1 MAQEALL
8 AASRAKAEEE
18 AAQKAQQELAKEA
31 AANAE
36 LAKRRQAEQEIA
48 AARDAENAAREAANR
63 ATFELMA
70 VQKAAQP
77 PDEMETQIEDPEME
91 ELRKLEEQN
100 ALLEA
105 EVTARRVLAERQ
117 EKERRE
123 SEKQRRR
130 LEVQRRLEE
139 AKARTAE
146 LKRQL
151 SGEDNLEL
159 EATPLLKRSR
169 HLQHDTPSPT
179 ASTPTTPGT
188 EAAAATAAQ
197 GGATPG
203 ASTLGG
209 TPGATSLGGQPGAAT
224 LGGTAGAAT
233 LGGTP
238 GAATLGATPGATALG
253 GQPGAATLGG
263 TAATLGA
270 TPGAATLGV
279 KPGAAL
285 SAALEKSKSF
295 LNRAPSMCTEAPS
308 SAATEDLDGEPLDEE
323 ANKQVARLH
332 TSFVRVCSSACH
344 YCLELRV

>member
-1 MAQEALL
+1 MQEDEPLTKLLNAELAHHYEEQDRLEREAEMQAMKKRRKAEEMAQEALL

-48 AARDAENAAREAANR
+48 AARDAENAAREAASR

-70 VQKAAQP
+70 AQKAAQP

-159 EATPLLKRSR
+159 QATPLLTRSR

-197 GGATPG
+197 VGARPG

-209 TPGATSLGGQPGAAT
+209 TPGATALGAQPGAAT

-233 LGGTP
+233 LGGT
-238 GAATLGATPGATALG
+238 
-253 GQPGAATLGG
+253 
-263 TAATLGA
+263 
-270 TPGAATLGV
+270 
-279 KPGAAL
+279 PGAAL

-332 TSFVRVCSSACH
+332 ASFVRVCSSACH